1 MSSRGDD
8 LALALELADLADSIT
23 LSRFR
28 AEDLQVETKPDLT
41 PVTEAD
47 RAVELELRRR
57 LAAVRP
63 GDAVVGEE
71 YGGGDGEA
79 NAAQRERAMDNN
91 RRWIIDPI
99 DGTKGYVRGTPAW
112 ATLLALQ
119 HEEDIEVAVVSAPAL
134 GRRWW
139 ATRGGGA
146 FVRDGL
152 GEAPRRLH
160 VSAIR
165 KLEDAQVSYGGVAEW
180 VKIERLDALL
190 ELVSRCWRSRAFGD
204 AWSYMLVA
212 EGAADVGGLDP
223 AVTIW
228 DLAAPLL
235 IVEEAGGRFTDLHG
249 TRTADGGSGL
259 ATNGLLHDATLAIVG
274 LADRAN

>member
-1 MSSRGDD
+1 VSSHEDD
-8 LALALELADLADSIT
+8 LALAFELADVADSIT

-47 RAVELELRRR
+47 RAVEREIRRR
-57 LAAVRP
+57 LAAARP
-63 GDAVVGEE
+63 GESIVGEE
-71 YGGGDGEA
+71 YGDSDGKA
-79 NAAQRERAMDNN
+79 NAHHRGRATDNG

-99 DGTKGYVRGTPAW
+99 DGTKGYMRGTPVW

-119 HEEDIEVAVVSAPAL
+119 QDEDVEVAVVSAPAL
-134 GRRWW
+134 ARRWW

-146 FVRDGL
+146 FMRDGL
-152 GEAPRRLH
+152 GPEPRPLH
-160 VSAIR
+160 VSAIK
-165 KLEDAQVSYGGVAEW
+165 KLEDAQASYGGMAEW
-180 VKIERLDALL
+180 AKIGRLDALL

-204 AWSYMLVA
+204 VWSYMLVA

-223 AVTIW
+223 KVTLW

-235 IVEEAGGRFTDLHG
+235 IVEEAGGRFTDFHG
-249 TRTADGGSGL
+249 VRRADGGSGV

-274 LADRAN
+274 W